1 MTHSA
6 RSVITSSS
14 IAQTEAFAREL
25 GERLTGGEIIHFRG
39 DLGSGKTTF
48 IRGLAA
54 GLGVYD
60 VDGVSSPS
68 YTLINDYEGR
78 IRLLHI
84 DLYRLGS
91 AAEIED
97 LDLLEMMDDNTVLA
111 IEWSERIP
119 EEFLQPTY
127 LIECKYLDNHTRKI
141 AIISNNSR

>member
-1 MTHSA
+1 MKTS
-6 RSVITSSS
+6 SWPKITSTSVEET
-14 IAQTEAFAREL
+14 QAFAREL
-25 GERLTGGEIIHFRG
+25 GESLKGGEILHFRG

-48 IRGLAA
+48 IRGLAQ

-84 DLYRLGS
+84 DLYRLNS
-91 AAEIED
+91 AEEIED
-97 LDLLEMMDDNTVLA
+97 LGLMEMMDDKSVMA

-127 LIECKYLDNHTRKI
+127 TIVCEYQDEHRRQITVE
-141 AIISNNSR
+141 S